1 VLFNSFVFLAFFA
14 VFYPVHL
21 LLQRA
26 HRLQNYWLLGA
37 GYVFYG
43 YWDLRFLALL
53 IGSTTADYVIGRA
66 IGRSERPAARK
77 WLLVASLIVN
87 LGVLGFFKYFNFF
100 EANFVALLRSVGI
113 AADPITLS
121 IVLPVG
127 VSFYTF
133 QSIGYI
139 IDVYRRHV
147 APIRRLDD
155 YALFVAFF
163 PQLMAGPIERA
174 RHLIPQ
180 VMGPRRIE
188 AAQVHAGIALLLLG
202 YFKKVVVADNV
213 AAVAD
218 TVFNHHAQ
226 YRGLDLTVAALAFT
240 VQIYADFSGYSDIAR
255 GLAKLLGFD
264 LMVNFKLP
272 YFAASPSEFW
282 QRWHISLSTWLRD
295 YLYIPLGGNRGGELR
310 TIRNLMLTMLLGGLW
325 HGAAWNFVLWGAF
338 HGVLLVLYRL
348 LDRGAQAPPVLPLRL
363 FRIAL
368 MFGLTVFGWVLFRA
382 TSFEQIAYFATHA
395 GSERSADTLRFAQ
408 ILLACALPLCAV
420 EVLQHFRRDLL
431 ALAKLWLPVRVGV
444 YSALLLAIAVFA
456 VREQTE
462 FIYFQF

>member
-1 VLFNSFVFLAFFA
+1 VLFNSFIFLAFFA
-14 VFYPVHL
+14 AFYPVHL
-21 LLQRA
+21 LLQRF
-26 HRLQNYWLLGA
+26 HRAQNYWLLAG

-53 IGSTTADYVIGRA
+53 IGSTTADFFIGRA
-66 IGRSERPAARK
+66 IGRTERPGARR

-139 IDVYRRHV
+139 IDVYRGHV

-174 RHLIPQ
+174 GHLIPQ

-188 AAQVHAGIALLLLG
+188 AAQVQAGLALLLLG
-202 YFKKVVVADNV
+202 YFKKVVVADHV
-213 AAVAD
+213 AAIAD
-218 TVFNHHAQ
+218 AVFNGHEQ
-226 YRGLDLTVAALAFT
+226 YRGMDLTVAALAFT

-282 QRWHISLSTWLRD
+282 QRWHVSLSTWLRD

-310 TIRNLMLTMLLGGLW
+310 TIRNLILTMLLGGLW
-325 HGAAWNFVLWGAF
+325 HGAAWNFVLWGGF
-338 HGVLLVLYRL
+338 HGVLLVLYRWF
-348 LDRGAQAPPVLPLRL
+348 DRGAQRSAVLPVRVL
-363 FRIAL
+363 RIAL
-368 MFGLTVFGWVLFRA
+368 MFCLTVFGWVLFRA
-382 TSFEQIAYFATHA
+382 TSFEQIAYFASHA
-395 GSERSADTLRFAQ
+395 GIERSADTLRFAQ
-408 ILLACALPLCAV
+408 ILLACALPLFAI
-420 EVLQHFRRDLL
+420 ETLQHLRRDLL
-431 ALAKLWLPVRVGV
+431 ALTKLWLPVRVGV
-444 YSALLLAIAVFA
+444 FSALLVAIAIFA